1 MALPTL
7 REGLYMPFS
16 QFWLIYLDAHRQP
29 ATRSCHYAAT
39 IFGMATSLLAALES
53 EILIMVG
60 GIAGAVCMAISSH
73 RVIERNKPLIGV
85 NPFYGA
91 VADIRMCWLAL
102 RGDLAAEYDRLGL
115 TPLSIAVRP
124 APDKV

>member
-1 MALPTL
+1 MVLPTL
-7 REGLYMPFS
+7 REGLHMPFS
-16 QFWLIYLDAHRQP
+16 QFWPIYLDAHRQP
-29 ATRSCHYAAT
+29 ATRCCHYAAT

-91 VADIRMCWLAL
+91 VADIKMCWLAL
-102 RGDLAAEYDRLGL
+102 RGGLAAEYDRLGL
-115 TPLSIAVRP
+115 APLSVAAGP
-124 APDKV
+124 AADEV